1 MRNNTRTPPD
11 PDPGTTLILRA
22 EGAAVFAAA
31 LLAYAHLG
39 LSWWLFASLI
49 LAPDL
54 AMLGY
59 LRGPR
64 LGAALYNA
72 AHTCLLPALLGA
84 VAWATDSLLAAG
96 VALILVAHVGIDRGI
111 GYGLK
116 LPQGFKFTH
125 LGRIGRGGAADEGG
139 P

>member
-1 MRNNTRTPPD
+1 MRNNTRTAPD
-11 PDPGTTLILRA
+11 PDPASTLILRA
-22 EGAAVFAAA
+22 EGAAVLAAA

-39 LSWWLFASLI
+39 LSWWLFAALI

-72 AHTCLLPALLGA
+72 AHTYVLPALVGIGG
-84 VAWATDSLLAAG
+84 WWTESRLALG
-96 VALILVAHVGIDRGI
+96 VALILVAHVGFDRAM

-116 LPQGFKFTH
+116 LPEGFKHTH
-125 LGRIGRGGAADEGG
+125 LGRIGRGAAPGG

>member
-1 MRNNTRTPPD
+1 MRNNTRTPPA
-11 PDPGTTLILRA
+11 PDPGTARILRA
-22 EGAAVFAAA
+22 EGAAALAAA

-39 LSWWLFASLI
+39 LSWWLFAALI

-72 AHTCLLPALLGA
+72 AHTYVLPVLVGIVGWWVDSRLAL
-84 VAWATDSLLAAG
+84 G
-96 VALILVAHVGIDRGI
+96 VALILVAHVGFDRAM

-116 LPQGFKFTH
+116 LPQGFRHTH
-125 LGRIGRGGAADEGG
+125 LGRIGRGAAPGG